1 MQVLGTLRSTV
12 MMGKHTGKVEAGAL
26 QSRETGF
33 SGCGRAN
40 RMVGSRPGSLS
51 EQVTILG
58 AISLTLIL
66 TLVLS
71 SLRYFTSRSHS
82 VFLLGPGAG
91 LEVVAGKIWPDQKAG
106 AGARSA
112 RELPGSCAGY

>member
-71 SLRYFTSRSHS
+71 SLRYFTSSLTLS
-82 VFLLGPGAG
+82 FSSAPGLVFR
-91 LEVVAGKIWPDQKAG
+91 VVGG
-106 AGARSA
+106 
-112 RELPGSCAGY
+112 